1 MRQIAYPAALGSC
14 CVLGSGSA
22 PLSAAEWSLTP
33 NYSASVDYNNNRRLI
48 PDDKGTDA
56 SVLAID
62 LLFKRALEDMQF
74 TFEPRYVLRRF
85 TDPSLGNGDD
95 RIVKAG
101 FNWLGEQSTV
111 NLTASYWDQSTLTTE
126 LLETGIASA
135 NTHRRMLQTGATWT
149 LNQTERRALIA
160 QLSYLDVSYYGQA
173 EKQFPGY
180 RYPSGS
186 VGERFIFSE
195 RGSFTVSTYGSV
207 LSSPTPGGSSREL
220 GLQSEINYAFSERTS
235 IDASIGESSRKLNG
249 DDSHGTDA
257 SIALNHS
264 LYLGQI
270 TLGYTRSLV
279 PYGTGFLVEQQ
290 RFTATLS
297 RPLTPFLASDVSFVR
312 VQNNEAAVLL
322 RIDRPNYNS
331 LSAGLNWRPVE
342 TWSIGARLEG
352 VRAGLPP
359 GSGPTSVN
367 GWNSS
372 VTVTWYPFPKSRSW

>member
-14 CVLGSGSA
+14 CALGAGAA

-48 PDDKGTDA
+48 PDSKGSDA

-95 RIVKAG
+95 RSAKAG

-126 LLETGIASA
+126 LLETGIVSA
-135 NTHRRMLQTGATWT
+135 NTHRRMVQTGATWT

-160 QLSYLDVSYYGQA
+160 QLSYMDVSYYGEA
-173 EKQFPGY
+173 ARLFPGY

-186 VGERFIFSE
+186 VGERFVFSE

-207 LSSPTPGGSSREL
+207 LSSPTPGGSSREV
-220 GLQSEINYAFSERTS
+220 GLQAEINYAFSERTS
-235 IDASIGESSRKLNG
+235 IDASIGESSRKLTG

-257 SIALNHS
+257 SVALNHS
-264 LYLGQI
+264 LYLGQVS
-270 TLGYTRSLV
+270 LGYTRSLV
-279 PYGTGFLVEQQ
+279 PYGIGFLVEQQ

-297 RPLTPFLASDVSFVR
+297 RPLTPLLASDVSFVR

-322 RIDRPNYNS
+322 HIDRPNYNS
-331 LSAGLNWRPVE
+331 LSVGLNWRPVE
-342 TWSIGARLEG
+342 TWSLGARVEG
-352 VRAGLPP
+352 VRAGLEGP
-359 GSGPTSVN
+359 GPTSVN

-372 VTVTWYPFPKSRSW
+372 LTVTWYPFPKSRSW